1 MGGTPMPRVLDS
13 ICARGLNR
21 CMPVSASVTVG
32 IDLGRIRRNVAEIAR
47 RAGVGVIAV
56 VKADG
61 YGLGG
66 RRVAE
71 AVADLVEGF
80 YVFDAAEAVEYEL
93 HRRTG
98 KRTICLLGE
107 SKDSGDY
114 LSHGI
119 QPAVWD
125 QERAAALKKA

>member
-1 MGGTPMPRVLDS
+1 
-13 ICARGLNR
+13 
-21 CMPVSASVTVG
+21 MPVSASVTVG

-71 AVADLVEGF
+71 AVADLVEGV
-80 YVFDAAEAVEYEL
+80 YVFDAAEAGGYGL

-98 KRTICLLGE
+98 ERTVCLLGG
-107 SKDSGDY
+107 SKGLRGCFASG
-114 LSHGI
+114 S
-119 QPAVWD
+119 
-125 QERAAALKKA
+125 